1 MEIHLT
7 FGGGHQRKSKI
18 GLPVFDVFLLPG
30 ERGEICQALV
40 ALAAALTETENVR
53 GREEEQQDERAKE
66 PG

>member
-1 MEIHLT
+1 MY
-7 FGGGHQRKSKI
+7 F
-18 GLPVFDVFLLPG
+18 F
-30 ERGEICQALV
+30 CQVSEARFARHLV